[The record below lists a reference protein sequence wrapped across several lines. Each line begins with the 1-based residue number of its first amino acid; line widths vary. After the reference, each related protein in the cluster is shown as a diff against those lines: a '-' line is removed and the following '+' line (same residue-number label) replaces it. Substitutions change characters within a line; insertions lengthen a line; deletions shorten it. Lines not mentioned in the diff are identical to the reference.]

1 MNFAQGLSL
10 ALLGVCLIVAV
21 SRRINIGVLAL
32 ASAVIILLA
41 SGVSVDKM
49 YTTSRAT
56 CSR

>member
-21 SRRINIGVLAL
+21 WRRINIGVLAL

-41 SGVSVDKM
+41 SG
-49 YTTSRAT
+49 
-56 CSR
+56 